1 MEDEDSK
8 IRRNFLA
15 VSALIVLAW
24 WLQAPLDRIS
34 EKLLGVSSVGP
45 NFEWRAWAAATA
57 VLVYFGLRFRFSKEH
72 SAASNDMLS
81 EATKVKRALLLRW
94 LNWEVMGFV
103 KWHWTPPVFGSS
115 FSAVVGESGPHVQLR
130 RSPIVRIKVS
140 ELQLGRQT
148 GTGVMIMPEA
158 GELFGSVRL
167 EIDRRQDKATE
178 IRRWNWHRPVGWPTG
193 DSQRL
198 DILLACALFERE
210 HRTHGPMDLRSDG
223 IDRVLLQAGC
233 VVVAPSAP

>member
-115 FSAVVGESGPHVQLR
+115 FSAVVGESGPHVQLP

-178 IRRWNWHRPVGWPTG
+178 IRTV
-193 DSQRL
+193 
-198 DILLACALFERE
+198 
-210 HRTHGPMDLRSDG
+210 DG
-223 IDRVLLQAGC
+223 IGIDLSAGQRAILNAWTYCWLALYSNASTGLMVPWIFGAMALIVCCYKQA
-233 VVVAPSAP
+233 VSW